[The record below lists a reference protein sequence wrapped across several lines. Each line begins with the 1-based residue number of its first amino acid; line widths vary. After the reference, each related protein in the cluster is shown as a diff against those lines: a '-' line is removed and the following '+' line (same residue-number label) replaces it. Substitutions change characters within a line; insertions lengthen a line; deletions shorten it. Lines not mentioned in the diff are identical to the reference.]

1 MYSFYPGAAYS
12 SRRQQRPVFTSYAP
26 SIQTPLFYPVTQ
38 SDFSLD
44 DSFDEEELLLR
55 AALERK
61 QRQRLA
67 LQYRQQQ
74 QPQFER
80 QLLIEQQRRIEQERY
95 DALLKKERARQLAIA
110 QTLAQYEAEQEA
122 AIRYRRA
129 QLIQEKHR
137 RQQSSVLEAIIL
149 QGIRQAQ
156 QEQEAS
162 HIHDHI
168 HAQVR
173 AKSQAISEA
182 KRQAT
187 ALAIAASDD
196 SDEDN
201 DKDLNPLEAL
211 LGALFFQ
218 NQKRPQPQE
227 ENYPCKRRHQQ
238 QPPQQQQAQEQEKVD
253 KRPAEQEAK
262 AKQEQQQQ
270 EKQKQ
275 ASDPLE
281 EIYATLPAV
290 LAFVE
295 AVFRGENETSS
306 QGCSRKSD
314 ASGSSDG
321 RSNGHCNRDTAAATT
336 AKSASAIPSSSESSP
351 ELKAADILRQRQ
363 RQQEERTQ
371 DLQQKHSELNL
382 IESAL
387 DSFAHDLTEALEGT
401 TSEENKKMVL
411 SAEDSVSK
419 AMFRIDSVQSD
430 GDLSVRQRRKELIK
444 KSQDMLDLVDKFK
457 SLESNTGK
465 KVDRNTDLEASAS
478 DESSEKDSEAVGQ
491 EVEVEP
497 ADVVDSLP
505 EAHFFAQD
513 QDKGDTDEDVEPYN
527 VSVTT
532 SSPTVT
538 VQDDSEHLPS
548 EPTSVEVEAAD
559 VEQVV
564 TETVNDDER
573 EEEVASE
580 EPKSTEVA
588 ESAHD
593 DYEIVSEF

>member
-1 MYSFYPGAAYS
+1 MYSFYPSAAYS

-38 SDFSLD
+38 PDFSLD

-67 LQYRQQQ
+67 LQRRQQQ
-74 QPQFER
+74 QQFEQ
-80 QLLIEQQRRIEQERY
+80 QLLIEQQRRIEQQRY
-95 DALLKKERARQLAIA
+95 EALLKKERARQLAIA
-110 QTLAQYEAEQEA
+110 QAQAQYEAEQEA

-129 QLIQEKHR
+129 QLIKEKHQ
-137 RQQSSVLEAIIL
+137 RQQSSVLEAFVL

-156 QEQEAS
+156 QEEEVS
-162 HIHDHI
+162 HIHARI
-168 HAQVR
+168 QAQAR

-182 KRQAT
+182 KKQAAALTT
-187 ALAIAASDD
+187 ATNDD
-196 SDEDN
+196 SDEDS
-201 DKDLNPLEAL
+201 DRDLNSLETL
-211 LGALFFQ
+211 LGALFFPH
-218 NQKRPQPQE
+218 QKRSQPQE

-238 QPPQQQQAQEQEKVD
+238 QLPQQQQAQEQEKVD
-253 KRPAEQEAK
+253 KKPVEQEAK
-262 AKQEQQQQ
+262 AKQEQQQQQ

-281 EIYATLPAV
+281 EVYAALPAV

-295 AVFRGENETSS
+295 AVFGGENETSS
-306 QGCSRKSD
+306 QGCSRKNN
-314 ASGSSDG
+314 ASGSSDC
-321 RSNGHCNRDTAAATT
+321 RSNGHCKRDTTAATA
-336 AKSASAIPSSSESSP
+336 AKSASANPSSSESSP

-371 DLQQKHSELNL
+371 VLQQKHSELNL

-387 DSFAHDLTEALEGT
+387 DSFSRDLTEALEGA
-401 TSEENKKMVL
+401 TSEENKKVVL

-465 KVDRNTDLEASAS
+465 KVDRNTDLEVSAS
-478 DESSEKDSEAVGQ
+478 DESSEKDSEVVDQ

-497 ADVVDSLP
+497 ADAVDSLP
-505 EAHFFAQD
+505 EAQSFAQD
-513 QDKGDTDEDVEPYN
+513 QDKDDEDEDVEPYN

-548 EPTSVEVEAAD
+548 EPTSVEAKEAEAKQT
-559 VEQVV
+559 E
-564 TETVNDDER
+564 TETVADDER

-580 EPKSTEVA
+580 EPKSIEVA